1 MRKMEAVGLS
11 MPSKKQ
17 QQTNNFHNLIH
28 KLDRVTGKER
38 AYANE
43 TLLV

>member
-1 MRKMEAVGLS
+1 MREMEAVGLS
-11 MPSKKQ
+11 MPSKNTK
-17 QQTNNFHNLIH
+17 NIYYFHNLIH